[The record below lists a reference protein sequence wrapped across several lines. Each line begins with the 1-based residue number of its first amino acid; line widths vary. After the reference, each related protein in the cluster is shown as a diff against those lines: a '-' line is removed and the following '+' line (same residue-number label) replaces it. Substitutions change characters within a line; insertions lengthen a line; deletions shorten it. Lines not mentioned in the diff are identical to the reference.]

1 MWKMLLNLL
10 IDFLL
15 SLVRDKGIKEKDKIE
30 VVVKPAPVLVPVNP
44 NIVIPVEKGTVKPL
58 LIEKFLP
65 KTQYCPEVT
74 DKDVI
79 VIHHTVGSDS
89 SSSYAYW
96 LGSKERVATH
106 FLVDRDG
113 GILQCMDTKYWAYHI
128 YINSPGNRIP
138 KEYKKLGS
146 EYDMRSVGI
155 ELCALGQVTLKNG
168 VFYDVYKRAISADR
182 VVKLD
187 KPYKQFLY
195 WEKYTEKQLESL
207 EYLILTLCERY
218 PKIKEKAKLQITY
231 SDISE
236 ISQDALEFKRGIVS
250 HANWRTD
257 KYDTA
262 PQPDLIKL
270 LESIH
275 TKL

>member
-1 MWKMLLNLL
+1 MLLNLL

-96 LGSKERVATH
+96 LGS
-106 FLVDRDG
+106 
-113 GILQCMDTKYWAYHI
+113 
-128 YINSPGNRIP
+128 
-138 KEYKKLGS
+138 
-146 EYDMRSVGI
+146 
-155 ELCALGQVTLKNG
+155 
-168 VFYDVYKRAISADR
+168 
-182 VVKLD
+182 
-187 KPYKQFLY
+187 
-195 WEKYTEKQLESL
+195 
-207 EYLILTLCERY
+207 
-218 PKIKEKAKLQITY
+218 
-231 SDISE
+231 
-236 ISQDALEFKRGIVS
+236 
-250 HANWRTD
+250 
-257 KYDTA
+257 
-262 PQPDLIKL
+262 
-270 LESIH
+270 
-275 TKL
+275 